1 MAHVRSLD
9 GAFSFEPRSL
19 HGRLPGRSFLARLAT
34 YWSALRD
41 GSAAAHDYQRLVRQG
56 TPHAE
61 AVARVFEDH
70 FDGR

>member
-1 MAHVRSLD
+1 LD
-9 GAFSFEPRSL
+9 GTVEFGPRSL
-19 HGRLPGRSFLARLAT
+19 RGGGFPGRSFLGRLAI
-34 YWSALRD
+34 YWSALREA
-41 GSAAAHDYQRLVRQG
+41 SVAAHDYERLVRQG

>member
-9 GAFSFEPRSL
+9 GTLHFEPRSVRDL
-19 HGRLPGRSFLARLAT
+19 FPRRSFFTGLVT
-34 YWSALRD
+34 YWRALRD
-41 GSAAAHDYQRLVRQG
+41 GSAAAHEYERLVRQG

-70 FDGR
+70 FDRR

>member
-9 GAFSFEPRSL
+9 GAFHFEPRSVR
-19 HGRLPGRSFLARLAT
+19 GRFPGRSFFASLAT
-34 YWSALRD
+34 FWRALHE
-41 GSAAAHDYQRLVRQG
+41 GSAAAHDYERLVRRG

-70 FDGR
+70 FDRR